1 MYPAHADEVAFVAVG
16 FDTTESLS
24 ELAAYRESGELPWT
38 VAAAAREVA
47 VAYGVRV
54 QSTKF
59 GIGAEGVVAW
69 ASGYGTSD
77 AGVWEARFQQL
88 LP

>member
-1 MYPAHADEVAFVAVG
+1 MYPAQADDVAFVAVG

-24 ELAAYRESGELPWT
+24 KLEAYRESSELPWT
-38 VAAAAREVA
+38 VASAPREVA
-47 VAYGVRV
+47 VQYGVLV

-59 GIGAEGVVAW
+59 GIGADGVVVW
-69 ASGYGTSD
+69 ASGYSTSN
-77 AGVWEARFQQL
+77 AAVWEERFQQL

>member
-1 MYPAHADEVAFVAVG
+1 MYPALADDVAFVAVG
-16 FDTTESLS
+16 FDTTESPSKL
-24 ELAAYRESGELPWT
+24 EAYRESSELPWT
-38 VAAAAREVA
+38 VAVAPREVA

-59 GIGAEGVVAW
+59 GIDRDGVVVW
-69 ASGYGTSD
+69 GSGYGTSD
-77 AGVWEARFQQL
+77 AAAWEERFQQL

>member
-1 MYPAHADEVAFVAVG
+1 MAFVAVG

-24 ELAAYRESGELPWT
+24 KLADYQADNEYPW
-38 VAAAAREVA
+38 AFASASREVA
-47 VAYGVRV
+47 VQYGVRV

-59 GIGAEGVVAW
+59 GIGADGVVVW

-77 AGVWEARFQQL
+77 AGAWEARFQQL

>member
-1 MYPAHADEVAFVAVG
+1 MYPPQADDVAFVAVG

-24 ELAAYRESGELPWT
+24 KLAAYRQSSELSWQL
-38 VAAAAREVA
+38 AAAPREVA

-59 GIGAEGVVAW
+59 GIGADGVVVW
-69 ASGYGTSD
+69 SNGYGTSN
-77 AGVWEARFQQL
+77 AAVWEERFQQL

>member
-1 MYPAHADEVAFVAVG
+1 MYPAQADDVAFVAVG

-24 ELAAYRESGELPWT
+24 KLEAYRQSSELTWPL
-38 VAAAAREVA
+38 ASAPREVA

-59 GIGAEGVVAW
+59 GIGADGVVVW
-69 ASGYGTSD
+69 ASGYGTSNE
-77 AGVWEARFQQL
+77 GVWEERFQQL

>member
-1 MYPAHADEVAFVAVG
+1 MYPDHADEVAFLAVG
-16 FDTTESLS
+16 FDTTESLAK
-24 ELAAYRESGELPWT
+24 LAAYQESNEYPWT

-59 GIGAEGVVAW
+59 GIGADGVVVW
-69 ASGYGTSD
+69 TSGYGTSD
-77 AGVWEARFQQL
+77 TGVWEARFQQL

>member
-1 MYPAHADEVAFVAVG
+1 MAFVAVG

-24 ELAAYRESGELPWT
+24 KLEAYRESGELPWT
-38 VAAAAREVA
+38 VAAAPREVA
-47 VAYGVRV
+47 VQYGVRV

-59 GIGAEGVVAW
+59 GIGPDGVVEWRAE
-69 ASGYGTSD
+69 YGTSNT
-77 AGVWEARFQQL
+77 GVWEERLQQL

>member
-1 MYPAHADEVAFVAVG
+1 MPRVAVG

-24 ELAAYRESGELPWT
+24 KLEAYLRSSELSWQLAAAP
-38 VAAAAREVA
+38 REVA

-59 GIGAEGVVAW
+59 GIGADGVVVW

-77 AGVWEARFQQL
+77 AGAWEERLQRL

>member
-16 FDTTESLS
+16 FDTTESLGK
-24 ELAAYRESGELPWT
+24 LAAYRESSELPWT
-38 VAAAAREVA
+38 VASAPREVA
-47 VAYGVRV
+47 VQYGVLV

-59 GIGAEGVVAW
+59 GIGADGVVVW

-77 AGVWEARFQQL
+77 AGAWEERLQRL

>member
-1 MYPAHADEVAFVAVG
+1 MAFVAVG
-16 FDTTESLS
+16 FDTTESLAK
-24 ELAAYRESGELPWT
+24 LAAYRESSGLPWT
-38 VAAAAREVA
+38 VASAPREVA
-47 VAYGVRV
+47 VQYAVRV

-59 GIGAEGVVAW
+59 GIDRDGVVVW

-77 AGVWEARFQQL
+77 TGVWEERFQQL